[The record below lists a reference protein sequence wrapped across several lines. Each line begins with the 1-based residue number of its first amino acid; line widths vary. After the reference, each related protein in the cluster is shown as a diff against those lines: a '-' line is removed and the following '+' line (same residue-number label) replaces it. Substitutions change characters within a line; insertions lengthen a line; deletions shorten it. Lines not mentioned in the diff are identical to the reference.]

1 MTKQAF
7 GNPEQFKLYKMYKS
21 AKCHTKRR
29 FVLHTL
35 HLNTIYVQTIAKTV
49 VLWQSTKVDKLPLK
63 WTELL
68 LQKRLSNTLIET
80 VSKKKIIMTDQEQ
93 KDYELGIQEERKR
106 ILDIL
111 IANCNTYHTALMGC
125 ECSVQIELIS

>member
-1 MTKQAF
+1 
-7 GNPEQFKLYKMYKS
+7 
-21 AKCHTKRR
+21 
-29 FVLHTL
+29 
-35 HLNTIYVQTIAKTV
+35 
-49 VLWQSTKVDKLPLK
+49 VDKLPLK

>member
-1 MTKQAF
+1 M
-7 GNPEQFKLYKMYKS
+7 
-21 AKCHTKRR
+21 
-29 FVLHTL
+29 
-35 HLNTIYVQTIAKTV
+35 
-49 VLWQSTKVDKLPLK
+49 DKLPLK